1 MLFFFFKGFFKSVRP
16 EEEDLFDL
24 MLLRS
29 ILSRNV
35 LINGYTSISLVLLSD
50 NAVSKSLG
58 GTIIYELFNKLPYR
72 QI

>member
-1 MLFFFFKGFFKSVRP
+1 MLFFFKGFFKSVRL